1 MAEAEVYRV
10 EIPIVVDDQTEEPL
24 KQVQE
29 RVNRFQR
36 AAEKSNQMIRERM
49 QSLAKLRIEPVMKIR
64 DKLTAGVLKADK
76 LVKNLGAEQAAPVL
90 VAQDKVSAVVL
101 RINRLLE
108 AMEANRLDVIAD
120 LKGPLVDEINEAR
133 TALVALSKVQAAPVA
148 ELRGKLFG
156 QLTRAMAVARRLDQ
170 IKAEPEATLRDRV
183 TARVRAIGSTLGK
196 LTSRAW
202 TVVLQAKDT
211 VVGAL
216 GRVWRAVTSP
226 LGLLG
231 IGVSG
236 AALTAGL
243 VKAPLELAGNME
255 QARIGFTTMLGSAEK
270 ATAFLKELQLFAAKT
285 PFEFP
290 QLQEASR
297 LLLAFK
303 WRAEDIIPTMT
314 AIGNAAAGLGI
325 GPEGI
330 ERIVRALGQMR
341 TKGKVS
347 AEEMM
352 QLTEAGIPAF
362 DILQKKLGLSSKQ
375 LENLGKAGISSEV
388 AIKAL
393 VSGMNEQFKDMMRN
407 QSLSLLGLWSTIK
420 DTFNM
425 QILYR
430 WGEGLRKAIQPKVLQ
445 LIEWFERNQATV
457 ERWGNILEETAREA
471 ADALTRHLQGAF
483 KWIKE
488 RYLDNPEFQRLDLT
502 GKISFLVDDIGAA
515 LDKWLSTTGAPLLG
529 KYGAML
535 GGTLVKGM
543 SEGVIAA
550 IQESPILAFLFG
562 AWVGTNLPAPPQ
574 VKVAVALTI
583 VATPWIKK
591 VMDWLIEKGGEV
603 SPLNTDRRVHEVY
616 EATAGLPGPPTKPG
630 PLGLPLGG
638 PRPPG
643 LGMAGLPPGTTGT
656 TLRAAKRASG
666 GLFASP
672 HIALV
677 AEAGP
682 EAIIPLSTRMR
693 NRALALWE
701 ETGRRLGVRPYAEG
715 GFVGPVPARV
725 AIGGASSTSVVNHIS
740 VSVTFSG
747 SNGESTAAA
756 LRDAAGDLA
765 EMLAIRLEE
774 HFQNRPARR

>member
-270 ATAFLKELQLFAAKT
+270 ATAFLKQLQLFAAKT

-297 LLLAFK
+297 LLLAFGF
-303 WRAEDIIPTMT
+303 AAQDVVPMMT
-314 AIGNAAAGLGI
+314 AIGNAAAGLGV
-325 GPEGI
+325 GAEGI
-330 ERIVRALGQMR
+330 DRAVRALGQMR
-341 TKGKVS
+341 AKGKVS
-347 AEEMM
+347 AEEIM
-352 QLTEAGIPAF
+352 QLTEIGIPAY
-362 DILQKKLGLSSKQ
+362 DILQKKFGLSAKQ
-375 LENLGKAGISSEV
+375 MENLGKAGIKADAAV
-388 AIKAL
+388 KAL
-393 VSGMNEQFKDMMRN
+393 VEGMNERFKDMMKN

-445 LIEWFERNQATV
+445 LVEWFERNQATV

-471 ADALTRHLQGAF
+471 ADALIGHLETAF
-483 KWIKE
+483 KWIKD
-488 RYLDNPEFQRLDLT
+488 RYLDNPEFQRLNLQ
-502 GKISFLVDDIGAA
+502 GKIQMIVSDIEPI
-515 LDKWLSTTGAPLLG
+515 LSDFAKTAVPVIA
-529 KYGAML
+529 KYGISF
-535 GGTLVKGM
+535 GGELAKGL
-543 SEGVIAA
+543 IAGFWDA
-550 IQESPILAFLFG
+550 IRKDKLLALLFG
-562 AWVGTNLPAPPQ
+562 TYVGLKAPVPLPF
-574 VKVAVALTI
+574 KI
-583 VATPWIKK
+583 
-591 VMDWLIEKGGEV
+591 LISLAIAGIPHGQEYAEKQ
-603 SPLNTDRRVHEVY
+603 
-616 EATAGLPGPPTKPG
+616 
-630 PLGLPLGG
+630 LGLTPIIGSTGG

-643 LGMAGLPPGTTGT
+643 PGLT
-656 TLRAAKRASG
+656 
-666 GLFASP
+666 ASP
-672 HIALV
+672 GSRTVLQHADFAGAKALGGVVAHPQLALV
-677 AEAGP
+677 GEAGP
-682 EAIIPLSTRMR
+682 EVIIPLSARYR
-693 NRALALWE
+693 NRALELWQWAGE
-701 ETGRRLGVRPYAEG
+701 HLGTQPYATG
-715 GFVGPVPARV
+715 GIIGAVPALGNV
-725 AIGGASSTSVVNHIS
+725 NKGTNVTIVNMYLDGAVQARIEVKGETDIKNAVN
-740 VSVTFSG
+740 
-747 SNGESTAAA
+747 AAA
-756 LRDAAGDLA
+756 DIIAR
-765 EMLAIRLEE
+765 ELESVW
-774 HFQNRPARR
+774 QNSLHK